1 MTLDDKELF
10 VKKRNNLV
18 FYVTH
23 VCFELKSSLW
33 LDFHLSAGS
42 CPNII
47 PVYHFLDPGQME
59 DSDLN
64 NRLIRRHGIP
74 RVADTDVISVHVSS
88 WFRALHIVWT
98 AVRWFSSSR
107 PAGFG
112 LGEYDETGT
121 SSEWLTR

>member
-23 VCFELKSSLW
+23 VCFEPKSSLW

-42 CPNII
+42 CPNIV

-88 WFRALHIVWT
+88 WFRALHIV
-98 AVRWFSSSR
+98 
-107 PAGFG
+107 
-112 LGEYDETGT
+112 
-121 SSEWLTR
+121 